1 MVRCWPRGVRGR
13 LRAVATAAQGTALG
27 SVGVGELAVGA
38 PAPAVTLA
46 PAAPVARAL
55 DFEALFRQ
63 HYRPITRSLAL
74 AFGSAEDAAD
84 AVQEA
89 FLRAY
94 GRWDRIGR
102 YDDPVAWIRHIAIN
116 RLRDGFRSRTRA
128 RKALA
133 RLAPMA
139 QRDAE
144 PVVDEGA
151 PVDPE
156 VLARRLGSLSREQR
170 LALSLFSVEDL
181 SVAEVAASMG
191 ISTGAVKFHLHQAR
205 EALRRRLERL
215 P

>member
-1 MVRCWPRGVRGR
+1 M
-13 LRAVATAAQGTALG
+13 ALG
-27 SVGVGELAVGA
+27 HARVGEPAVGPRA
-38 PAPAVTLA
+38 PVVPLAA
-46 PAAPVARAL
+46 PAAATRAV

-63 HYRPITRSLAL
+63 HYRPFTRSLAV

-89 FLRAY
+89 FVRAY

-102 YDDPVAWIRHIAIN
+102 YDDPVAWIRHVAIN
-116 RLRDGFRSRTRA
+116 RLRDGFRSRSRA
-128 RKALA
+128 RNALA

-144 PVVDEGA
+144 PVADDGA

-156 VLARRLGSLSREQR
+156 VLARRLGALSRQQR
-170 LALSLFSVEDL
+170 LALSLFYVEDL

-191 ISTGAVKFHLHQAR
+191 ISAGAVKFHLHQGR
-205 EALRRRLERL
+205 EALRRRLAPLR
-215 P
+215 